1 MTPNEASMIMNN
13 VRNPLL
19 FLIETIVEDVK
30 LLVTDIRWPL

>member
-1 MTPNEASMIMNN
+1 MNN